1 MEKEIALLHRQLNP
15 TFMALWLSLKSIRCS
30 RFPPSHPIQLTPH
43 GQQDSSHWDHS
54 AVPMSPCLS
63 FRGHQWTYNPV
74 RGMKACSM
82 ACLCSSHSV
91 QIVTGELVHSPTA
104 SNDSPI
110 TVDSHGGGDLS
121 PGLQLP
127 HLQLQAAPT
136 CSPSFP
142 LFIIPPF
149 LCPAEFCVDP
159 DIPSQ

>member
-1 MEKEIALLHRQLNP
+1 MQQI
-15 TFMALWLSLKSIRCS
+15 SSI
-30 RFPPSHPIQLTPH
+30 PSHPADSARSTGLLTLR
-43 GQQDSSHWDHS
+43 
-54 AVPMSPCLS
+54 AFCNPMAPAPS
-63 FRGHQWTYNPV
+63 FHGHQWTYNPV

-127 HLQLQAAPT
+127 QPQVQAGPT
-136 CSPSFP
+136 CFPPYFPFLLVPSFLSP
-142 LFIIPPF
+142 T
-149 LCPAEFCVDP
+149 EFCVDQ
-159 DIPSQ
+159 DIPPQ